1 MTSKYKPLKYKK
13 SEGGILGWQ
22 TIVVLAIII
31 VIAIILL
38 AATGKLGQIGQDIW
52 TGIKWALPII

>member
-1 MTSKYKPLKYKK
+1 MKYKK
-13 SEGGILGWQ
+13 SEGSLLGWQ

-38 AATGKLGQIGQDIW
+38 AATGKLGEIGRNIW
-52 TGIKWALPII
+52 KGIKDVLPLV